1 MQEMCTNLCGALFL
15 GLEHRLQGESGTYQQ
30 WEKIA
35 ADIEV
40 GVHPHIVAQ
49 KIISALEEA
58 QKKYGAENARILYNT
73 HAVPYPNEIVN
84 AGKYL
89 SAGGPAE
96 YLEELCESGYFMRD
110 LQKAPDA
117 EIQRMIE
124 HLKNG
129 GSARSFY
136 GQEFGGL

>member
-1 MQEMCTNLCGALFL
+1 MCTNLCGALFL

-58 QKKYGAENARILYNT
+58 QEKYGAETARILYNT
-73 HAVPYPNEIVN
+73 HAVP
-84 AGKYL
+84 
-89 SAGGPAE
+89 
-96 YLEELCESGYFMRD
+96 
-110 LQKAPDA
+110 
-117 EIQRMIE
+117 
-124 HLKNG
+124 
-129 GSARSFY
+129 
-136 GQEFGGL
+136 

>member
-1 MQEMCTNLCGALFL
+1 MCTNLCGALFL

-58 QKKYGAENARILYNT
+58 QEKYGAETARILYNT
-73 HAVPYPNEIVN
+73 HAVPYPNQIVN
-84 AGKYL
+84 ARKNL

-96 YLEELCESGYFMRD
+96 Y
-110 LQKAPDA
+110 
-117 EIQRMIE
+117 
-124 HLKNG
+124 
-129 GSARSFY
+129 
-136 GQEFGGL
+136 